1 MIRINLLPFR
11 AARKKENIRRQL
23 MIYGLSVVFLFCIM
37 GWGFIHLTTTL
48 SDLKVEEKRIQDDL
62 KSYEQTI
69 KRITEL
75 EKKIKEIRA
84 KLEVIRELE
93 KNKTGPVHLLDEIAM
108 AVPREKLWLSSMK
121 ESKGTLTLTGTAM
134 DNETI
139 ALFMTNLEKSDYIS
153 GVDLQSAKLKTIPDQ
168 KLNVADFV
176 MECKTYAYKE
186 KVAPPAGKAAAPA
199 ARAAAPAGKKR

>member
-23 MIYGLSVVFLFCIM
+23 MIYGLSVVCLFCVM
-37 GWGFIHLTTTL
+37 GLAFINLKSTL
-48 SDLKVEEKRIQDDL
+48 SDVKKEKEDIEVKL

-69 KRITEL
+69 KKIGEL

-93 KNKTGPVHLLDEIAM
+93 RNKTGPVHLLDEIAL
-108 AVPREKLWLSSMK
+108 AVPREKLWLSGMK
-121 ESKGTLTLTGTAM
+121 ENRGSLTLTGTAM

-139 ALFMTNLEKSDYIS
+139 ALFMTNLEKSEYIS
-153 GVDLQSAKLKTIPDQ
+153 GVDLQSAKLRNIPEY

-176 MECKTYAYKE
+176 LEAKTYAFKE
-186 KVAPPAGKAAAPA
+186 KAAPPAA
-199 ARAAAPAGKKR
+199 KKP